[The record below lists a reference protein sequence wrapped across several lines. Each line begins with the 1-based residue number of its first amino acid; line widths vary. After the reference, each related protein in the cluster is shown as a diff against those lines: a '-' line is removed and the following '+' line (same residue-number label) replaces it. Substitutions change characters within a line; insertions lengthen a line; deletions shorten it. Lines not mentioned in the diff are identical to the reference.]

1 MHGESRNAPQPG
13 FPQGHRCLMNFV
25 HGRVL
30 RVIPFP
36 GRAYMTARSELGLH
50 HLEAFLEMMSA
61 ERGAAVH
68 TLDAYRRD
76 LLDFSGHVRSAGR
89 NLANATAGD
98 IRSYLASLSQA
109 GLMAS
114 TQARRLSALRQ
125 LHRFLLDE
133 DIRIDDP
140 TSAVEAPKRGRPLPK
155 IVTEA
160 QTQALI
166 DAAAAMEGPE
176 AVRLLCI
183 IELLYAS
190 GLRVSELVTLPVNA
204 VTGGA
209 VTGERKMLLVKGKGG
224 KERLVP
230 LGAPAREAIKTYLK
244 VRAGFLPGLEKA
256 QKFLFPSRGIE
267 GHLTRRRVAQLMKD
281 LAVKANLDP
290 RTFSPHVL
298 RHAFAS
304 HLVAHGA
311 DLRSVQQ
318 LLGHADIATTQ
329 IYTHV
334 QDERLRRLVAE
345 KHPLAVRRKR

>member
-1 MHGESRNAPQPG
+1 
-13 FPQGHRCLMNFV
+13 
-25 HGRVL
+25 
-30 RVIPFP
+30 
-36 GRAYMTARSELGLH
+36 MTGKTDVGLH
-50 HLEAFLEMMSA
+50 HLEAFLEMLSA

-76 LLDFSGHVRSAGR
+76 LLDFAGHLRKKGRTFINGSA
-89 NLANATAGD
+89 AD
-98 IRSYLASLSQA
+98 IRDYLASLSAA
-109 GLMAS
+109 GLKAS

-133 DIRIDDP
+133 DIRTDDP
-140 TSAVEAPKRGRPLPK
+140 TSAIESPKRGRPLPK
-155 IVTEA
+155 VVTEV
-160 QTQALI
+160 QTQSLI
-166 DAAAAMEGPE
+166 DAAAALEGPE

-183 IELLYAS
+183 VELLYAS
-190 GLRVSELVTLPVNA
+190 GLRVSELVTLPLTA
-204 VTGGA
+204 A
-209 VTGERKMLLVKGKGG
+209 SGERRMLLVKGKGG

-230 LGAPAREAIKTYLK
+230 LGAPAREAIKAYMQ
-244 VRAGFLPGLEKA
+244 VRPRFLPPSERA
-256 QKFLFPSRGIE
+256 QRFLFPSRGVE
-267 GHLTRRRVAQLMKD
+267 GHLTRRRVAQLLKD
-281 LAVKANLDP
+281 LAVKAGVDP
-290 RTFSPHVL
+290 RKLSPHVL

-345 KHPLAVRRKR
+345 KHPLAVRRKPR

>member
-1 MHGESRNAPQPG
+1 MNAKPD
-13 FPQGHRCLMNFV
+13 QGL
-25 HGRVL
+25 
-30 RVIPFP
+30 
-36 GRAYMTARSELGLH
+36 Y

-61 ERGAAVH
+61 ERGASVN

-76 LLDFSGHVRSAGR
+76 LVDFRAFLTARSVPLQKAS
-89 NLANATAGD
+89 AED
-98 IRSYLASLSQA
+98 IRGFLASLSQA
-109 GLMAS
+109 GLSSA
-114 TQARRLSALRQ
+114 TQARRLSAIKQ
-125 LHRFLLDE
+125 LFRFFLDE
-133 DIRIDDP
+133 DVRQDDP
-140 TSAVEAPKRGRPLPK
+140 TSIIEAPKRGRSLPK
-155 IVTEA
+155 IVTED
-160 QTQALI
+160 QTAALI
-166 DAAAAMEGPE
+166 AAAGAMEGPE

-190 GLRVSELVTLPVNA
+190 GLRVSELVSLPLN
-204 VTGGA
+204 A

-230 LGAPAREAIKTYLK
+230 LGVPAREAIKAYLT
-244 VRAGFLPGLEKA
+244 VREGFLPPLEKA
-256 QKFLFPSRGIE
+256 QRFLFPSRGVE
-267 GHLTRRRVAQLMKD
+267 GHLTRRRVGQLMKD
-281 LAVKANLDP
+281 LAVQAGVDP
-290 RTFSPHVL
+290 ARLSPHVL

-345 KHPLAVRRKR
+345 KHPLAVRRSR

>member
-1 MHGESRNAPQPG
+1 
-13 FPQGHRCLMNFV
+13 
-25 HGRVL
+25 
-30 RVIPFP
+30 
-36 GRAYMTARSELGLH
+36 MTGKSDVGLH
-50 HLEAFLEMMSA
+50 LLEAFLEMLSA

-76 LLDFSGHVRSAGR
+76 LLDFAGHLRKKGRTFTNGSAADVR
-89 NLANATAGD
+89 D
-98 IRSYLASLSQA
+98 YLASLSA
-109 GLMAS
+109 EGLKAS

-133 DIRIDDP
+133 DIRADDP
-140 TSAVEAPKRGRPLPK
+140 TSAIESPKRGRPLPK
-155 IVTEA
+155 VVTEN
-160 QTQALI
+160 QTQSLI
-166 DAAAAMEGPE
+166 DAAAALEGPE

-183 IELLYAS
+183 VELLYAS
-190 GLRVSELVTLPVNA
+190 GLRVSELVTLPLTA
-204 VTGGA
+204 AG
-209 VTGERKMLLVKGKGG
+209 GERRMLLVKGKGG

-230 LGAPAREAIKTYLK
+230 LGAPAREAIKAYLG
-244 VRAGFLPGLEKA
+244 VRPRFLPPSERA
-256 QKFLFPSRGIE
+256 QRFLFPSRGVE
-267 GHLTRRRVAQLMKD
+267 GHLTRRRVAQLLKD
-281 LAVKANLDP
+281 LAVKAGVDP
-290 RTFSPHVL
+290 RKLSPHVL

-345 KHPLAVRRKR
+345 KHPLAIRRKR

>member
-1 MHGESRNAPQPG
+1 MNAKPD
-13 FPQGHRCLMNFV
+13 QGL
-25 HGRVL
+25 
-30 RVIPFP
+30 
-36 GRAYMTARSELGLH
+36 Y

-61 ERGAAVH
+61 ERGASVH

-76 LLDFSGHVRSAGR
+76 LVDFRAFLSARSVPLQKAS
-89 NLANATAGD
+89 ADD
-98 IRSYLASLSQA
+98 IRSFLASLSQA
-109 GLMAS
+109 GLSAA
-114 TQARRLSALRQ
+114 TQARRLSAIKQ
-125 LHRFLLDE
+125 LFRFFLDE
-133 DIRIDDP
+133 DVRKDDP
-140 TSAVEAPKRGRPLPK
+140 TSIIEAPRRGRPLPK
-155 IVTEA
+155 VVSED

-166 DAAAAMEGPE
+166 AAAAGMEGPE

-190 GLRVSELVTLPVNA
+190 GLRVSELVSLPMNA
-204 VTGGA
+204 VA
-209 VTGERKMLLVKGKGG
+209 GERKMLLVRGKGG

-230 LGAPAREAIKTYLK
+230 LGAPAREAIKAYLA
-244 VRAGFLPGLEKA
+244 VRERFLPPLEKA
-256 QKFLFPSRGIE
+256 QRFLFPSRGIE
-267 GHLTRRRVAQLMKD
+267 GHLTRRRVGQLMKD
-281 LAVKANLDP
+281 LAVQAGVDP
-290 RTFSPHVL
+290 AHLSPHVL

-345 KHPLAVRRKR
+345 KHPLALRRSR

>member
-1 MHGESRNAPQPG
+1 
-13 FPQGHRCLMNFV
+13 
-25 HGRVL
+25 
-30 RVIPFP
+30 
-36 GRAYMTARSELGLH
+36 MTGKPDVGLH
-50 HLEAFLEMMSA
+50 LLEAFLEMLSA

-76 LLDFSGHVRSAGR
+76 LLDFAGHLRKKSKAFTNSSA
-89 NLANATAGD
+89 AD
-98 IRSYLASLSQA
+98 IRDYLASLSAA
-109 GLMAS
+109 GLKAS

-133 DIRIDDP
+133 DIRTDDP
-140 TSAVEAPKRGRPLPK
+140 TSAIESPKRGRPLPK
-155 IVTEA
+155 VVTEA

-166 DAAAAMEGPE
+166 DAAAALEGPE

-183 IELLYAS
+183 VELLYAS
-190 GLRVSELVTLPVNA
+190 GLRVSELVTLPLA
-204 VTGGA
+204 A
-209 VTGERKMLLVKGKGG
+209 ASGERRMLLVKGKGG

-230 LGAPAREAIKTYLK
+230 LGTPAREAIKTYLT
-244 VRAGFLPGLEKA
+244 VRPRFLPQLERA
-256 QKFLFPSRGIE
+256 QRFLFPSRSVE
-267 GHLTRRRVAQLMKD
+267 GHLTRRRVAQLLKD
-281 LAVKANLDP
+281 LAVKAGMDP
-290 RTFSPHVL
+290 RKLSPHVL

-334 QDERLRRLVAE
+334 QDERLRRLVSE